1 MWSRFVFTPQEY
13 TFPVGHA
20 KKWCQNKKLSLIRHF
35 WPPFWNAILTEKCP
49 NFDHWGLFFRCHGNE
64 TTNQRL
70 QNSLSWPGCLLIK
83 WRTKRASSRFLHR
96 KANCSRLFNGFYH
109 FESRNKAHWTLINP
123 KGLPKYHHF
132 CT

>member
-1 MWSRFVFTPQEY
+1 MWGRFVFTPQEY
-13 TFPVGHA
+13 TFPVEHA

-83 WRTKRASSRFLHR
+83 WPTKRASSRFLHR
-96 KANCSRLFNGFYH
+96 KPTVPDYRIYPRIGRTFLTKNYDRSLGCG
-109 FESRNKAHWTLINP
+109 
-123 KGLPKYHHF
+123 
-132 CT
+132 